1 MQLPNTNYQTK
12 LDDIDWNIFDD
23 GETERQNETLMFS
36 VNPMLAMYFKTIQGN
51 TDMKYAINFTE
62 VFYEDKL
69 LKVNKQ
75 QTGRYKKY
83 IDEVLKYF
91 AEDIA
96 TQKLLGYSLSDWQTE
111 LGTFIK
117 MCDNNTCK
125 RKHLAMFVKLP
136 FFYQEEQTFIDLSNR
151 FESVEDSDAE
161 IDYRQFRTEL
171 KPVTFIKRHSRF
183 AKQKEYYYL
192 TDRSGRLYE
201 YCDTKNETT
210 KSIIFNVWKD
220 FVPVDV
226 VARVKTKASIQNKWY
241 YTENFSIKNT

>member
-1 MQLPNTNYQTK
+1 MQEQDNFWDFKEDTK
-12 LDDIDWNIFDD
+12 QDEVLQFKI
-23 GETERQNETLMFS
+23 
-36 VNPMLAMYFKTIQGN
+36 NPMLAMYFKTLQGN
-51 TDMKYAINFTE
+51 KDTKYALNFSE
-62 VFYEDKL
+62 VFYERKL
-69 LKVNKQ
+69 CKVSKQ

-83 IDEVLKYF
+83 VDEVLKYF

-96 TQKLLGYSLSDWQTE
+96 TQKLLGDSLSDWQTE

-117 MCDNNTCK
+117 MCDKNTCK

-136 FFYQEEQTFIDLSNR
+136 FFYQEEQQFIDLSNR
-151 FESVEDSDAE
+151 FESVKDPDSE
-161 IDYRQFRTEL
+161 RDYRQFCTEL
-171 KPVTFIKRHSRF
+171 KPVTLIKRHSRF
-183 AKQKEYYYL
+183 AKQREYYYL

-226 VARVKTKASIQNKWY
+226 IARVKTKASIQNKWY
-241 YTENFSIKNT
+241 YTENFSIKST